1 MYLVYAPDLQPQTA
15 GERYGILRLV
25 RDFSSGSCNNH

>member
-1 MYLVYAPDLQPQTA
+1 MYLVYAPDLQPQT
-15 GERYGILRLV
+15 ERYGILRLV